1 MMLFKRLALVAIGA
15 ALLAPTP
22 ALATEED
29 FNIWGGQFVFVDLDE
44 DGDWYVRGE
53 AQERFTNDADR
64 LGQLLLR
71 SFVGYRISDNIDF
84 GGGYAYILTDPVG
97 PVEVN
102 EHRIYQ
108 EVNVAL
114 YNANGVKVTSRNR
127 LEQRFYEE
135 SDQTGWRYR
144 NLVQAT
150 VSISENNNLVLY
162 TEPFIGLND
171 VQFNREGVAN
181 WRNFIGVSVP
191 LGENFTLTP
200 GYLNQYVVR
209 DGEDRMDH
217 IANMA
222 IAARF

>member
-1 MMLFKRLALVAIGA
+1 MNFIKRLALAATGA
-15 ALLAPTP
+15 ALLAPAT
-22 ALATEED
+22 AHATEED
-29 FNIWGGQFVFVDLDE
+29 FNIWGGQFVFVDLDK

-71 SFVGYRISDNIDF
+71 SFVGYRISDNVDI
-84 GGGYAYILTDPVG
+84 GGGYAYILTDPIG

-108 EVNVAL
+108 ELNVTLVNT
-114 YNANGVKVTSRNR
+114 NGIKVTSRNR

-150 VSISENNNLVLY
+150 VPISENNNLVLY

-171 VQFNREGVAN
+171 VQFNRGGVAL
-181 WRNFIGVSVP
+181 WRNFAGVSVP

-217 IANMA
+217 IANVA
-222 IAARF
+222 ITAKF

>member
-1 MMLFKRLALVAIGA
+1 MKPLTLIGA
-15 ALLAPTP
+15 ACAFLIAAP
-22 ALATEED
+22 AAATEDD
-29 FNIWGGQFVFVDLDE
+29 FNIWGGQFIFVDLDE
-44 DGDWYVRGE
+44 EGEVFVRLE

-71 SFVGYRISDNIDF
+71 SFVGFKIDDTVNV
-84 GGGYAYILTDPVG
+84 GGGYAYILTDPIG

-108 EVNVAL
+108 ELNVTL
-114 YNANGVKVTSRNR
+114 IDKGGFKLTSRNR

-135 SDQTGWRYR
+135 SDQTSWRYR

-150 VSISENNNLVLY
+150 VPITERNDLVLY

-171 VQFNREGVAN
+171 VPFNREGVAN
-181 WRNFIGVSVP
+181 WRNFAGVSFPVSDAIT
-191 LGENFTLTP
+191 FTP

-217 IANMA
+217 IAN
-222 IAARF
+222 IGVTARF